1 MKNKK
6 YYIFITVLA
15 LSLTFGCAHFALA
28 KNTKYVVKKPIAKV
42 KAIKIENLVTLD
54 VLGST
59 YKVSIK
65 DKDTAYDAMVG
76 LQNNKNNNF
85 SFRSK
90 NYSSLGNFI
99 YEINGIKGTPGRYWI
114 YYINNKKATLGVSK
128 YVLKS
133 GDIIS
138 WKQEGI

>member
-1 MKNKK
+1 M
-6 YYIFITVLA
+6 
-15 LSLTFGCAHFALA
+15 
-28 KNTKYVVKKPIAKV
+28 